1 MWRGVG
7 PKAALCRVFLPAFAL
22 RGQGGEAGI
31 GWEEAETGGTTK
43 RGDGDISPSS
53 WDRRRG

>member
-22 RGQGGEAGI
+22 RGQEG
-31 GWEEAETGGTTK
+31 EAETGGTTK
-43 RGDGDISPSS
+43 RGDGDISTSS

>member
-1 MWRGVG
+1 MWSGVG

-22 RGQGGEAGI
+22 RGEAGR